1 VPVKQAEELPI
12 HVCWLAN
19 IMEWTHD
26 LLCYIITAKIQMD
39 TTLSVSDVDKNRFPQ
54 QGAYYVSDNFDTAQ
68 NRIYLIIDCDV
79 GRVQVR

>member
-1 VPVKQAEELPI
+1 
-12 HVCWLAN
+12 
-19 IMEWTHD
+19 MEWTHD

-54 QGAYYVSDNFDTAQ
+54 QGAYCVSDNFDTAQ
-68 NRIYLIIDCDV
+68 NRIYLIIDCAV